1 MISMEMM
8 GKIRRMYFRDKLSLH
23 EIAKRTGLARNTI
36 RKWVRAPEAKPP
48 VYQRR
53 AIFNKLSPFHAT
65 LEQALKADSLRPK
78 QQRRSAKALLAQ
90 IKAEG
95 YDGGY
100 SQLTAFIRAWRG
112 GQGKASQAFV
122 PLTFALGEAFQFDW
136 SEEGLLVGGI
146 YRRMQV
152 AHLKLCA
159 SRAFWLVAYP
169 SQGHEMLFDA
179 HTRSFGSLG
188 GVPRRGIYDN
198 MKTAVDKV
206 GQGKSRTVNARFEA
220 MTGHYL
226 FEPEFCNRAAG
237 WEKGIVEKN
246 VQDRRRGIWMEAA
259 ERRWP
264 DLESLNAWLHQ
275 ACLDAWHELPHPE
288 WPELTIADVWQ
299 QEQTHL
305 MPNPAPFDGYVE
317 QMVRVTATSLIHY
330 QRNRYSVPCEW
341 AHTSVSVRA
350 YPDRLVVV
358 GANSESPEQPVSLP
372 RSFERGQT
380 LYDWRHY
387 VSLLERKPGALRNGA
402 PFKTMP
408 EPLQH
413 LQAHLLRHPGGDR
426 VMAQVLMA
434 ITLHGLDDVLVAV
447 ELALQSGRVSA
458 DHVLNVLAR
467 LKEPQAVQSLP
478 EAALPSLTLHEP
490 PQADVSRYDSLRQS
504 QEDDHVQ

>member
-1 MISMEMM
+1 
-8 GKIRRMYFRDKLSLH
+8 
-23 EIAKRTGLARNTI
+23 
-36 RKWVRAPEAKPP
+36 
-48 VYQRR
+48 
-53 AIFNKLSPFHAT
+53 
-65 LEQALKADSLRPK
+65 
-78 QQRRSAKALLAQ
+78 
-90 IKAEG
+90 
-95 YDGGY
+95 
-100 SQLTAFIRAWRG
+100 
-112 GQGKASQAFV
+112 
-122 PLTFALGEAFQFDW
+122 
-136 SEEGLLVGGI
+136 
-146 YRRMQV
+146 
-152 AHLKLCA
+152 
-159 SRAFWLVAYP
+159 
-169 SQGHEMLFDA
+169 
-179 HTRSFGSLG
+179 
-188 GVPRRGIYDN
+188 

-288 WPELTIADVWQ
+288 LTIADVWQ

-317 QMVRVTATSLIHY
+317 QVARVTATSLIHY

-341 AHTSVSVRA
+341 AHATVSLRA

-358 GANSESPEQPVSLP
+358 GPSTDAPEPPVSLP

-387 VSLLERKPGALRNGA
+387 ISLLERKPGALRNGA

-478 EAALPSLTLHEP
+478 DATLPSLTLIEP
-490 PQADVSRYDSLRQS
+490 PQADVSRYDSLRQP
-504 QEDDHVQ
+504 QENDHVQ